1 MTERD
6 LKKLSR
12 ADLLEILLEQSKEN
26 ERLQSALEEA
36 NEKLADRT
44 LKIDNAGSLAEA
56 ALQLNG
62 VFEAAQA
69 ACLQYSENIKLLSM
83 RQEQICSQLQAETDE
98 KCESLERAVRER
110 CAEQESSTK
119 LRCEQLERETN
130 ERCSR
135 QEFET
140 EQKCAAMLENAK
152 QQSEAYWT
160 EVSGKIQEF
169 TKSYADLQKLWEK
182 SPLAEK

>member
-12 ADLLEILLEQSKEN
+12 ADLLEILLEQSREN
-26 ERLQSALEEA
+26 ERLQSELEEA
-36 NEKLADRT
+36 HEKLADRT
-44 LKIDNAGSLAEA
+44 LKIDQAGSLAEA

-69 ACLQYSENIKLLSM
+69 ACLQYSENIKLLSL
-83 RQEQICSQLQAETDE
+83 RQEQICSQMKAETDE
-98 KCESLERAVRER
+98 KCENLERAVQER
-110 CAEQESSTK
+110 CAEQERAVQQ
-119 LRCEQLERETN
+119 RCEQLERETN

-135 QEFET
+135 REQET
-140 EQKCAAMLENAK
+140 EQKCAAMLEAAK

-160 EVSGKIQEF
+160 EVSGKIQEL
-169 TKSYADLQKLWEK
+169 TKSYADLQTLWEK
-182 SPLAEK
+182 SPFAEK